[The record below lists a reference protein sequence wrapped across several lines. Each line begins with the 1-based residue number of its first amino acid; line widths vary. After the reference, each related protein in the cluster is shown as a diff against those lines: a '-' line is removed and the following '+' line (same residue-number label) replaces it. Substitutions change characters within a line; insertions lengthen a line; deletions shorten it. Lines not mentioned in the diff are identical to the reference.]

1 MYYDS
6 SIAYAKKHRYVEG
19 DDKGLEDCHAEGIK
33 KVNQKAKLKQIKNY
47 LIKILIKI
55 EQQI

>member
-33 KVNQKAKLKQIKNY
+33 KVN
-47 LIKILIKI
+47 
-55 EQQI
+55 